1 LMIWTA
7 TRTETAP
14 IWMSSFLRMVVMVG
28 IESLVLS
35 LRVRNKIKLA

>member
-1 LMIWTA
+1 M
-7 TRTETAP
+7 ETAP

-35 LRVRNKIKLA
+35 LRVRNRIKLA